1 MQQRNL
7 SIQMLAPAFLGD
19 AEQKGT
25 WRTPP
30 FKALLREWW
39 RVAAAAE
46 HAFDHRRLREHEGL
60 LFGNAWLEPVG
71 KQDRFC
77 QSKLRMAFEHWNLGT
92 LKAWEGEATV
102 MHPEV
107 GRQVGSHLYLGYGPL
122 TYDRQNRQ
130 SALKSGAALQ
140 ADATNVLRLAWPEK
154 HSPEMRIDHTLQLID
169 WFGTVGGRSRNGWG
183 SLALSDL
190 PQRAALHDTHPL
202 LRAVLRPLEQ
212 CLKLDWPHAIGQD
225 AQGALVWHSSKAFT
239 SWREAMQFLA
249 QTKIGFRT
257 ALDFRGGGPHHSAQE
272 RHLLAYPVTNHALA
286 RAGSDARQANQ
297 LRFKLYQ
304 CPDGKLRVRIFHTP
318 HGNAL
323 SELKGP
329 DPLATWAKVHRWLD
343 DPTHQLQRLGAAT

>member
-1 MQQRNL
+1 MQQRCL

-19 AEQKGT
+19 ADQKGT

-71 KQDRFC
+71 EQNRFC
-77 QSKLRMAFEHWNLGT
+77 QSKLRLAFEHWNPGT
-92 LKAWEGEATV
+92 LKVWEGEATV

-107 GRQVGSHLYLGYGPL
+107 KRHVGSHLYLGFGPL
-122 TYDRQNRQ
+122 NNQFPG
-130 SALKSGAALQ
+130 LIKSGAALQ
-140 ADATNVLRLAWPEK
+140 ADEKNTLRLAWPEK

-183 SLALSDL
+183 SLALSDF
-190 PQRAALHDTHPL
+190 PQRASLSHEQPL

-225 AQGALVWHSSKAFT
+225 AQGALVWESRERFKN
-239 SWREAMQFLA
+239 WRDAMQFLA
-249 QTKIGFRT
+249 LTKIGFRT
-257 ALDFRGGGPHHSAQE
+257 ALPFHKGKQPPHAQA
-272 RHLLAYPVTNHALA
+272 RHLLAYPVTRHLLDDAKKN
-286 RAGSDARQANQ
+286 ARQANQ

-343 DPTHQLQRLGAAT
+343 DPTHKLQRLGAAT